1 MKILVI
7 SDTHLKSGSLNADD
21 FSFFSELLQQKIK
34 EADMIIHAGD
44 FESEEG
50 YRLFEKTNKLR
61 AVHGNCDDAFL
72 QQLLPKKL
80 IFEQNGFKFGVT
92 HIAGI
97 SLNDNTAR
105 WYILKEMGVDILIYG
120 HTHTPMIEEYK
131 NTFLI
136 CPGSPTKPRMSEPSV
151 VEIELDDT
159 QTKTIKAVKIIPVGA
174 VACGYLKFQDFLEN
188 KKKEQM

>member
-7 SDTHLKSGSLNADD
+7 SDTHLPSGLKDADG
-21 FSFFSELLQQKIK
+21 FSFFSETLQQKIK

-44 FESEEG
+44 FESEEA

-61 AVHGNCDDAFL
+61 AVHGNRDEAFL
-72 QQLLPKKL
+72 QKLLPEKL

-105 WYILKEMGVDILIYG
+105 WYLLKEMGVDILIYG
-120 HTHTPMIEEYK
+120 HTHTPMIDEYK

-136 CPGSPTKPRMSEPSV
+136 CPGSPTKARMSEPAV

-159 QTKTIKAVKIIPVGA
+159 QPKTIKSVNIVSVGA
-174 VACGYLKFQDFLEN
+174 AACGYLKFQDYLE